1 MAIEKYRVRD
11 VARDFGFPAKVITD
25 ILGKY
30 GEAPKSNMQALEDK
44 ELSVI
49 F

>member
-30 GEAPKSNMQALEDK
+30 AEPPKSKMKPLGDK
-44 ELSVI
+44 DMTYI
-49 F
+49 Y